1 MKKKRYM
8 YIGFFFLFSL
18 LLSACSTKPDAAKQ
32 YKMEHPLQ
40 AEIILPKSLSTNTE
54 TTFRVNLTQE
64 GKKVEN
70 PDYVHF
76 EIWKQDGSVKFPMEQ
91 AEKEKRGTYR
101 LTKKLK
107 QDGLYYV
114 QVHASKGG
122 DPIMPKKQFIVGELS
137 KSELELLQDG
147 APKQENGHQHH
158 H

>member
-1 MKKKRYM
+1 M

-54 TTFRVNLTQE
+54 KTFRVNLTQD

-76 EIWKQDGSVKFPMEQ
+76 EIWKQNGSVKFPMEQ
-91 AEKEKRGTYR
+91 AEKEKNGTYR
-101 LTKKLK
+101 LTKKLN

-122 DPIMPKKQFIVGELS
+122 DPIMRRNS
-137 KSELELLQDG
+137 LL
-147 APKQENGHQHH
+147 
-158 H
+158 